1 MKNITER
8 IKGFIYFRICEK
20 YPVTEYAVG
29 ATKSFKE
36 TKFIIDV
43 CPLAFTP
50 IEAGKLMLF
59 RYARVAISI
68 ALTGLFWAV
77 YGEQL
82 ATALFYAFAMPSW
95 MLPFCLFSASEISTR
110 VMNEVLFERQ

>member
-1 MKNITER
+1 MENITER
-8 IKGFIYFRICEK
+8 IKAFIYFRICEK

-36 TKFIIDV
+36 TKSIIAV
-43 CPLAFTP
+43 CPWAFSSL
-50 IEAGKLMLF
+50 EAGKLFML

-77 YGEQL
+77 YDEQL

-95 MLPFCLFSASEISTR
+95 MLPFCLFSASEILTR
-110 VMNEVLFERQ
+110 VLNEILFE